1 MYYVVH
7 EEFVTDLGLRGVDL
21 LVFSII
27 YNAVAHMKGYV
38 SISAIANHS
47 GASHSHVCRVL
58 KKFEDKG
65 WITREPVGRRH
76 KNRYQIKVLSV
87 GSKAMPLLADN
98 HTSLLKSPLGNS
110 EKDKYYNSKV
120 TSTSDV
126 MLLPVV
132 NKL

>member
-1 MYYVVH
+1 MYYTVH
-7 EEFVTDLGLRGVDL
+7 DVFVTVLGLKGVDL

-27 YNAVAHMKGYV
+27 YNAVAHMNGYV

-47 GASHSHVCRVL
+47 GASRSHVCRVI
-58 KKFEDKG
+58 KKFEDQG
-65 WITREPVGRRH
+65 WITREPVGRRN

-87 GSKAMPLLADN
+87 SSKAMPLLADN
-98 HTSLLKSPLGNS
+98 HTSHLKSPLGNN
-110 EKDKYYNSKV
+110 ERDKYYTSKV

-126 MLLPVV
+126 MLLPIV